1 MRPTLTEDRGNEM
14 STTSQALHTL
24 TLVELSTF
32 IANHEITPMDL
43 VEASLAQIDRYESEI
58 QAWCYL
64 DRETVLRQAADLT
77 RSAQAGQFLGPLHG
91 IPIGIKDEFHVAGMP
106 TYMAASDDPPRPVDA
121 TAVAKL
127 RAAGAII
134 MGKTHMPIDGV
145 MPPTR
150 NPWNFEHSAGGTSS
164 GSGAAVG
171 ARMVPA
177 ALGEQTAGSNLR
189 PAAFC
194 GVDALKPTYGRIGRF
209 GMYPFA
215 WSHDHVGI
223 IGLTMHDI
231 ALVFSLLSGP
241 DQHDPTSRSEP
252 APPADLKL
260 DSLPRPRIGRVRNFF
275 PERTQG
281 IMLEAIDQS
290 AMRLKDAGATIVD
303 VTLPDDFDMVWMV
316 HRLVGNAEGLTF
328 RSRKM
333 ADSGCGPETGRD
345 IAASLVPASYY
356 LQAQRI
362 RQHLWNSAHMAFADV
377 DALLMAVA
385 PAPAPRG
392 TSSTGEATLLIP
404 WSCLGYPAITVN
416 GGLSADGLPLGL
428 QLVAPSMADY
438 DLMRVGAWCEEAL
451 GRLPVP
457 PPVRGN

>member
-1 MRPTLTEDRGNEM
+1 M
-14 STTSQALHTL
+14 STVTGNLHTL
-24 TLVELSTF
+24 TVIELANLVASGDISPLD
-32 IANHEITPMDL
+32 I
-43 VEASLAQIDRYESEI
+43 VEASLAQIDRYESSI
-58 QAWCYL
+58 QAWCCL
-64 DRETVLRQAADLT
+64 DRELVLEQAEGLTSTARRGDLM
-77 RSAQAGQFLGPLHG
+77 GPLHG
-91 IPIGIKDEFHVAGMP
+91 IPFGVKDEFHVAGMP
-106 TYMAASDDPPRPVDA
+106 TYMAARDDPPRPEDA

-145 MPPTR
+145 NPPTR
-150 NPWNFEHSAGGTSS
+150 NPWSFEHTAGGTSS

-209 GMYPFA
+209 GMYPFS
-215 WSHDHVGI
+215 WSHDHVGL

-231 ALVFSLLSGP
+231 ALVFSVLAGP
-241 DQHDPTSRSEP
+241 DHRDPTSRAEP

-260 DSLPRPRIGRVRNFF
+260 DALPRPRIGRVRNFF
-275 PERTQG
+275 PDRTGSVMQG
-281 IMLEAIDQS
+281 AVEES
-290 AMRLKDAGATIVD
+290 ARRLREAGATIVD
-303 VTLPDDFDMVWMV
+303 VDLPDEFEMVWMV
-316 HRLVGNAEGLTF
+316 HRVVGNAEGLTF

-333 ADSGCGPETGRD
+333 AESDVGMKTGRD
-345 IAASLVPASYY
+345 IVASLVPATYY

-362 RQHLWNSAHMAFADV
+362 RQHLWNITHAAFADV

-385 PAPAPRG
+385 PTPAPLG

-404 WSCLGYPAITVN
+404 WSCLGYPAITIN
-416 GGLSADGLPLGL
+416 GGLSPEGLPLGL
-428 QLVAPSMADY
+428 QLVAPPMGDH
-438 DLMRVGAWCEEAL
+438 DLLRVGAWCEEAL
-451 GRLPVP
+451 GRLPIP
-457 PPVRGN
+457 PPVSGR

>member
-1 MRPTLTEDRGNEM
+1 
-14 STTSQALHTL
+14 
-24 TLVELSTF
+24 
-32 IANHEITPMDL
+32 
-43 VEASLAQIDRYESEI
+43 
-58 QAWCYL
+58 
-64 DRETVLRQAADLT
+64 
-77 RSAQAGQFLGPLHG
+77 
-91 IPIGIKDEFHVAGMP
+91 
-106 TYMAASDDPPRPVDA
+106 MAAADDPPRPEDA

-145 MPPTR
+145 NPPTR
-150 NPWNFEHSAGGTSS
+150 NPWNFEHTAGGTSS

-209 GMYPFA
+209 GMYPFS
-215 WSHDHVGI
+215 WSHDHVGL
-223 IGLTMHDI
+223 IGQSMQDI
-231 ALVFSLLSGP
+231 ALMFSVLGGP
-241 DQHDPTSRSEP
+241 DPRDPTSRAEA
-252 APPADLKL
+252 APLADVQL
-260 DSLPRPRIGRVRNFF
+260 DSLPPPRIGRVQNFF
-275 PERTQG
+275 PEQTGSVMRAAV
-281 IMLEAIDQS
+281 EDS
-290 AMRLKDAGATIVD
+290 ARRLKEAGATIVD
-303 VTLPDDFDMVWMV
+303 VRLPNDFEMVWMV

-333 ADSGCGPETGRD
+333 SESGVGMTTGRD
-345 IAASLVPASYY
+345 IVASLVPATYY

-362 RQHLWNSAHMAFADV
+362 RQHLWSIVQASFADV

-385 PAPAPRG
+385 ADPAPRG
-392 TSSTGEATLLIP
+392 TSSTGQATLLIP

-416 GGLSADGLPLGL
+416 GGLSTQGLPLGL
-428 QLVAPSMADY
+428 QLVAPPMRDY
-438 DLMRVGAWCEEAL
+438 ELMRVGAWCEKTL

-457 PPVRGN
+457 PPVSGD

>member
-1 MRPTLTEDRGNEM
+1 M
-14 STTSQALHTL
+14 SILSQALHTL
-24 TLVELSTF
+24 TLTELSARV
-32 IANHEITPMDL
+32 ANGEVTPLDV
-43 VEASLAQIDRYESEI
+43 VESFLAQIDRYEPNI

-64 DRETVLRQAADLT
+64 DRERVLSEAADLT
-77 RSAQAGQFLGPLHG
+77 QSAQAGQLKGPLHG
-91 IPIGIKDEFHVAGMP
+91 IPFGVKDEFHVAGMP
-106 TYMAASDDPPRPVDA
+106 TYMAAADDPPRPEDA
-121 TAVAKL
+121 TAVARL

-145 MPPTR
+145 NPPTR
-150 NPWNFEHSAGGTSS
+150 NPWNFEHTAGGTSS

-194 GVDALKPTYGRIGRF
+194 GVAALKPTYGRIGRF

-215 WSHDHVGI
+215 WSHDHVGL

-231 ALVFSLLSGP
+231 ALVFSAIGGP
-241 DQHDPTSRSEP
+241 DQRDPTSRSEAP
-252 APPADLKL
+252 PPADLKL
-260 DSLPRPRIGRVRNFF
+260 DGLPRPRIGYVRNFF
-275 PERTQG
+275 PERTESV
-281 IMLEAIDQS
+281 MLGAVEES
-290 AMRLKDAGATIVD
+290 AKRLREAGATIVD
-303 VTLPDDFDMVWMV
+303 VLLPGDFDTIWMV
-316 HRLVGNAEGLTF
+316 HRLISGAEGLTF

-333 ADSGCGPETGRD
+333 AESGVGMTTGRD

-362 RQHLWNSAHMAFADV
+362 RHDLWNRALSAFADV

-385 PAPAPRG
+385 PSPAPRG
-392 TSSTGEATLLIP
+392 TSSTGDASLLSP
-404 WSCLGYPAITVN
+404 WSCLGYPSITVN
-416 GGLSADGLPLGL
+416 GGLSPDGLPLGL
-428 QLVAPSMADY
+428 QMVAPPMGDY
-438 DLMRVGAWCEEAL
+438 DLMRVGAWCEDAL

-457 PPVRGN
+457 PPVSGK